1 MTHRTHRS
9 LWLKYNSG
17 FIYLFIY
24 FWCLG
29 FFPPAESDKIS
40 LNREKYS
47 APSETLCILQRF
59 YCSLG
64 AACEHGCNIKKEKGW
79 GIKIHFS
86 FSLDFKTRSR
96 VTLSYLGSCAQ
107 CPIVRPPPLSCGLK
121 GREGKGEEGR
131 EMEAGGI
138 TLKSS
143 LLFPL
148 YGNYLWAPCPLMEAS
163 SHGKGGNQINCM
175 SVNRITSSLTCHES
189 GLKLITHAWRTGKNG
204 VAERRQK
211 VWQRLE
217 EWRGG
222 NGRLE
227 VWGVGGETTKKQG
240 FPSQL
245 GLPPPLGGSSK

>member
-9 LWLKYNSG
+9 LWLKHNSG

-29 FFPPAESDKIS
+29 FFPPAESDQIS
-40 LNREKYS
+40 LNRVKYS
-47 APSETLCILQRF
+47 AASETLCILQRF

-131 EMEAGGI
+131 EMEAGGGDHI
-138 TLKSS
+138 EVIPLVSPLWK
-143 LLFPL
+143 LFMS
-148 YGNYLWAPCPLMEAS
+148 AVS
-163 SHGKGGNQINCM
+163 FDGG
-175 SVNRITSSLTCHES
+175 VVT
-189 GLKLITHAWRTGKNG
+189 
-204 VAERRQK
+204 
-211 VWQRLE
+211 WQR
-217 EWRGG
+217 RKS
-222 NGRLE
+222 N
-227 VWGVGGETTKKQG
+227 
-240 FPSQL
+240 
-245 GLPPPLGGSSK
+245 